1 MGILESLDQL
11 AAAFSPSL
19 AQMGT
24 LLSLTVNMPAQYG
37 GPMPLSTA
45 ALTGFV
51 MPWVTN
57 LGAICTGLANFLS
70 AL

>member
-1 MGILESLDQL
+1 MGIFESLDQL

-19 AQMGT
+19 MQMGT

-37 GPMPLSTA
+37 GAMPLSTA
-45 ALTGFV
+45 ALTGFI
-51 MPWVTN
+51 MPWVNN
-57 LGAICTGLANFLS
+57 LGAICIGLANFMN